1 MSRTVRLLLC
11 SSAGEPLGALPPF
24 EVPTPWWP
32 DVEPVVEAARERFGA
47 NVVVL
52 RIIETDADDPRAMG
66 GSVTYVAEMIG
77 DRPSALVPRSP
88 ADDTLVASDDPKRAP
103 WARPGWTAGAIRWA
117 DDALD
122 AIGRRRTGA
131 AEQVKTWNLSSVLR
145 LPTDDGFVWM
155 KSTPTFMVPEGTI
168 LRLLGGETAGP
179 IPRVLAEDPSS
190 RTVLLSDLS
199 GEDQWD
205 APPAVLT
212 RMVRMWVGVQSRW
225 TGRAES
231 LVDAGLPDR
240 RTAALVAAIAH
251 LRRRRDV
258 RDSLPAGELTEFD
271 AVVDE
276 LPGRLDAI
284 ERCGLPATLVHGDFH
299 PGNWRSSG
307 DDLVLMD
314 WGDCCVGHPLLDMA
328 AFLDRVPPE
337 SIEGVRDAWTA
348 AWLDRLP
355 GADPITAAGLIGPV
369 SALREAL
376 VYRTFL
382 DGIERTEQRYHE
394 QDVAAA
400 LRRAIALVR

>member
-1 MSRTVRLLLC
+1 
-11 SSAGEPLGALPPF
+11 
-24 EVPTPWWP
+24 
-32 DVEPVVEAARERFGA
+32 
-47 NVVVL
+47 
-52 RIIETDADDPRAMG
+52 
-66 GSVTYVAEMIG
+66 
-77 DRPSALVPRSP
+77 
-88 ADDTLVASDDPKRAP
+88 
-103 WARPGWTAGAIRWA
+103 
-117 DDALD
+117 
-122 AIGRRRTGA
+122 
-131 AEQVKTWNLSSVLR
+131 
-145 LPTDDGFVWM
+145 VWM

-212 RMVRMWVGVQSRW
+212 RMVRTWVGVQSRW

-240 RTAALVAAIAH
+240 RTAGLVAAIAH